1 MSVYDLRRDS
11 SARPAKSTRLDCAV
25 DDEDNPTQLTV
36 FSDRDHELPTHWI
49 SVDIDH
55 AVALD
60 EMR

>member
-1 MSVYDLRRDS
+1 MSVYDPLRDS
-11 SARPAKSTRLDCAV
+11 VARTAGTARLDYAV
-25 DDEDNPTQLTV
+25 DDAETPTELTV
-36 FSDRDHELPTHWI
+36 FSDRDGELRTHWI